1 MTTKSYREYDNK
13 YRKYP
18 TSEER
23 KDIREST
30 YKLNKSVIKLKQI
43 YQSGKRYNAK
53 EWIKLMADLLD
64 SID

>member
-1 MTTKSYREYDNK
+1 MNTKTYSEFDNN
-13 YRKYP
+13 YRKFP
-18 TSEER
+18 TSGER
-23 KDIREST
+23 KELREST
-30 YKLNKSVIKLKQI
+30 SKLTKAFQKLRQI

>member
-53 EWIKLMADLLD
+53 EWI
-64 SID
+64 